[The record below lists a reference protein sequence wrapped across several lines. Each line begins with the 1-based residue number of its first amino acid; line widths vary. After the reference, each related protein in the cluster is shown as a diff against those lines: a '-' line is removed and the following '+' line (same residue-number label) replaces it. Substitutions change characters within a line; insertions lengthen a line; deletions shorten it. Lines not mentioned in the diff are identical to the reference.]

1 MIKEL
6 NVKLTE
12 EAINNL
18 VESTVK
24 EQLEK
29 RLSNDRVLDNAI
41 LNVISIEL
49 RNSVNLKEK
58 IHSVIESMKD
68 TEDSALHRI
77 LKKEIA
83 NWFELHKNTITI
95 QMKSILSDILTS
107 REVFNTYVEP
117 IVSKAIVADESFIP
131 YVKNEVSNRLN
142 EKIKNISKSIGDT
155 ISTPVVKDFLKQ
167 YMTNRFKD
175 DHIS

>member
-1 MIKEL
+1 MIKEI

-29 RLSNDRVLDNAI
+29 RLSNDRVLENAI

-58 IHSVIESMKD
+58 THSVIESMKD
-68 TEDSALHRI
+68 TEDSTLERV
-77 LKKEIA
+77 LKKEVSS
-83 NWFELHKNTITI
+83 WLNTHNNFVSN
-95 QMKSILSDILTS
+95 QVKFILKDILTS
-107 REVFNTYVEP
+107 KEVFDTYVEP
-117 IVSKAIVADESFIP
+117 IVSKAIVADENFVP
-131 YVKNEVSNRLN
+131 YVKNQVSVRLN

-155 ISTPVVKDFLKQ
+155 ISTSVVKDFLKQ

-175 DHIS
+175 DHTS